1 MGWDDAVS
9 KHDEASPSDVIELS
23 EAETDI
29 LRREL
34 RDARDALGVAVGVQ
48 SPFEALVQMTWALET
63 LTATQHELV
72 NVLLDRGATWSQVAD
87 ALSTSSAGARRRF
100 PRRESRQPTGELAE
114 DDREQA

>member
-1 MGWDDAVS
+1 MRL
-9 KHDEASPSDVIELS
+9 EP
-23 EAETDI
+23 AEVAI

-34 RDARDALGVAVGVQ
+34 AEAEALLAAGRMTTD
-48 SPFEALVQMTWALET
+48 PLNALVQLTAGLEV

-100 PRRESRQPTGELAE
+100 PRRGARTVEGDPDETASGGSTLA
-114 DDREQA
+114 

>member
-1 MGWDDAVS
+1 VGHNDHEGLDGQ
-9 KHDEASPSDVIELS
+9 PGTPELS
-23 EAETDI
+23 AAETEV

-34 RDARDALGVAVGVQ
+34 TEAREAVGVAIDAA
-48 SPFEALVQMTWALET
+48 SPFEALGQMTWALDT

-100 PRRESRQPTGELAE
+100 PRRESRSPATDQPSQGSGLT
-114 DDREQA
+114 